1 MEFSKA
7 CVDICSSNEIILVH
21 LIYWN
26 RKFGH
31 QWDSP
36 REDNHMSALVPV
48 CWMLKLPGIPKHS
61 EDIWQLCSRLA
72 SIGSGAQAYT
82 ICLTRGGPS
91 HPGWLAGVVQRLRV
105 SAGAA
110 AWRRPTPAWKAMGRR
125 VVRTGSEGETARQR
139 RPHHDTRHGNVRVA
153 RMMCKP
159 AA

>member
-48 CWMLKLPGIPKHS
+48 CWMLKLPGIPKQS

-72 SIGSGAQAYT
+72 SIGSGAQAC
-82 ICLTRGGPS
+82 CLHEQP
-91 HPGWLAGVVQRLRV
+91 
-105 SAGAA
+105 AGAA
-110 AWRRPTPAWKAMGRR
+110 QPAYTIKLGGGRHRRGRRWGEGRCAREASGRRRGSGGHTTTQDTEMFVWQGRR
-125 VVRTGSEGETARQR
+125 VTLPR
-139 RPHHDTRHGNVRVA
+139 RINATCC
-153 RMMCKP
+153 M
-159 AA
+159 